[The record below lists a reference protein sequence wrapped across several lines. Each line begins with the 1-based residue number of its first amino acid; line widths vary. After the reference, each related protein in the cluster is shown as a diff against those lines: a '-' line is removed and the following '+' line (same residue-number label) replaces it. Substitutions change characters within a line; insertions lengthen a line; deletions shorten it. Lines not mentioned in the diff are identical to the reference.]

1 MRIGRQEG
9 IVYVLENPAMPG
21 LVKIGKTTRKSVRVR
36 LKNLYSTGVPV
47 PFECAYAA
55 KVKDA
60 AEVEKAF
67 HTAFAPN
74 RINPNREFFE
84 IESEQAIA
92 LLRLF
97 AIEEVTPDVQ
107 EEAVKVDSD
116 SKDGTV
122 RLKSRRPNLNFHE
135 MGIPVGSKLKFTNED
150 VTVEVVSDRRVKYQ
164 ESEFFLTA
172 ITKELLGVDHAIRP
186 TPYWTYQGRLLQEIY
201 GETYDEFA

>member
-1 MRIGRQEG
+1 MRLGRQGG

-21 LVKIGKTTRKSVRVR
+21 LVKIGKTSQKSIKIR
-36 LKNLYSTGVPV
+36 LRDLYSTGVPV
-47 PFECAYAA
+47 PFECTYAA

-60 AEVEKAF
+60 KEVEKAF

-107 EEAVKVDSD
+107 KEADKVDSD
-116 SKDGTV
+116 SKEGTN
-122 RLKSRRPNLNFHE
+122 RLKSRKPNLNFHQ
-135 MGIPVGSKLKFTNED
+135 MGIPVGSMLRFTNED

-164 ESEFFLTA
+164 ENEYSLTA
-172 ITKELLGVDHAIRP
+172 ITKDLLGVDHAIRP
-186 TPYWTYQGRLLQEIY
+186 VRYWNYQGKSLLEIY
-201 GETYDEFA
+201 RDTYNEPV